1 MSTDPAVAAAGR
13 ALNNRDWTDQH
24 REDYGVASAREA
36 LAPLRAKHQRR
47 AREFGPDVCTCCRD
61 AYGEHAVWPTGTD
74 RLLYSEDELREEPA
88 QDRLRGHPAIPIPTT
103 VPERTAARFTGP
115 TITPEENP

>member
-1 MSTDPAVAAAGR
+1 MSTDPAVAAADRAGAATEGR
-13 ALNNRDWTDQH
+13 SRHVQ
-24 REDYGVASAREA
+24 RVASAREA

-74 RLLYSEDELREEPA
+74 RLLYSEEEL
-88 QDRLRGHPAIPIPTT
+88 
-103 VPERTAARFTGP
+103 
-115 TITPEENP
+115 